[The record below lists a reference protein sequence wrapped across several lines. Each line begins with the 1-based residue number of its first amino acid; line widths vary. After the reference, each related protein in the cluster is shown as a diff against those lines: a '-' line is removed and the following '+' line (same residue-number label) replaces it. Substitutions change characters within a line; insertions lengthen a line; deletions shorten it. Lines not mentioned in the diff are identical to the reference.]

1 MKLSGVFS
9 VMAFIFLVPQA
20 VLAQGVLNQGEPRT
34 GTWKLNLAK
43 SKFNPGPPPKSQVR
57 RYNAQGKSMKLSV
70 EGIGADESPV
80 SYGVTLKYDGRDYPI
95 IGSGTPSG
103 ADTVA
108 QKHIDPYTVE
118 ATFKKAGNVIQT
130 VRSVVSR
137 EGKILTITT
146 TGANANGQ
154 ATNDVAVFDRQ

>member
-1 MKLSGVFS
+1 MKLLRISS

-57 RYNAQGKSMKLSV
+57 RYKAQGKSMNLSV
-70 EGIGADESPV
+70 EGIGADGSPV
-80 SYGVTLKYDGRDYPI
+80 SYGVTLKYDGRDYAI

-118 ATFKKAGNVIQT
+118 ATFKKAGNVIET

-146 TGANANGQ
+146 TGTSTNGQ
-154 ATNDVAVFDRQ
+154 ATYDVAVFDRQ